1 LKNLRLQW
9 IVNALTTIP
18 LIENPYTAADKAAN
32 MLARECLMGE
42 AKHSNRPLSPHLT
55 VYRPQLAMVTSILTR
70 ITGISLLAGALLAV
84 AWFLA
89 AATSPEYFET
99 IDRLMTSVL
108 GDLVMT
114 ASLWALWYHTLAG
127 VRHLIWD
134 NLHGLDLPTAQV
146 LGWSVVIGSVILTIL
161 TVLVV

>member
-1 LKNLRLQW
+1 
-9 IVNALTTIP
+9 
-18 LIENPYTAADKAAN
+18 
-32 MLARECLMGE
+32 MGE
-42 AKHSNRPLSPHLT
+42 ARRGSRPLSPHLT

-89 AATSPEYFET
+89 AASSPAYFET
-99 IDRLMTSVL
+99 IDRLMTSFL

-114 ASLWALWYHTLAG
+114 ASLWALWFHTLAG

-134 NLHGLDLPTAQV
+134 NLRGLDLPAAQI
-146 LGWSVVIGSVILTIL
+146 LGWSVVVGSVMLTIL
-161 TVLVV
+161 TLLIV